1 MDRTSE
7 FSSIVDIYLQ
17 DPQQEGKQE
26 QRLRPKARNTSF
38 LLDAVTLYEHLKH
51 NDDLVQDISKLASKK
66 EFSNDPGKGMQELSQ
81 VFQSRLTWIQDSI
94 KKLKEASEIQAETL
108 HLQQHKR
115 YIAQWLTKS
124 MAAQINAFKLAL
136 KEHGKHVAERNKRV
150 MQYGGSEYASSD
162 SKSFAMATPVNKNPL
177 AENAQKY
184 AMFGGRLA
192 RDSSPL
198 VRVDNG
204 NSHAGNRK
212 SGGGSSTLSND
223 QGSNPK
229 DAGVGFLS
237 STGLHQR
244 AATTQGKV
252 GNRAQV
258 NLRNKYDSVNSNSD
272 GDLQQQQQQ
281 QQQRYVRKDDF
292 RLRAAEKVESSIRQM
307 GELFSQMASLV
318 AEQGETISRIEDDV
332 EEGLINTKEAHDSI
346 QQVYEITK
354 GNRSMIIKIFLILL
368 FLIFLFLVWT

>member
-1 MDRTSE
+1 MSLPYR
-7 FSSIVDIYLQ
+7 
-17 DPQQEGKQE
+17 
-26 QRLRPKARNTSF
+26 
-38 LLDAVTLYEHLKH
+38 
-51 NDDLVQDISKLASKK
+51 ASKK

-94 KKLKEASEIQAETL
+94 KKLKEASEIQAEVGLSICLFSHTQSSLLPLIVNLLVQQTL

-346 QQVYEITK
+346 QQC
-354 GNRSMIIKIFLILL
+354 GHDDDLIVDNVKRLPLL
-368 FLIFLFLVWT
+368 PAFLVEADPEGFPLHV